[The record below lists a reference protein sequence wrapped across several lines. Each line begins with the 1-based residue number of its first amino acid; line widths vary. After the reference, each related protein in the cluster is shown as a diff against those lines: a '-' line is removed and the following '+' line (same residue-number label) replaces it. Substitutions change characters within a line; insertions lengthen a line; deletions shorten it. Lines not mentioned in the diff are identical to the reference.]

1 MEARGSGETPSEG
14 SLRRAR
20 AQGAKSEQLQELLCA
35 VDPVL
40 GEWADDFIFDQV
52 WGRQGLSE
60 EERMLVAIV
69 ALASIP
75 NTEQTR
81 NYLWGALQAGVS
93 ARKIH
98 ESLLMLV
105 VYAGFPR
112 ALGPLQVWK
121 TVLGKAF
128 ADGMDIDMVPPS
140 PPGTEAHPRSE
151 GSERKP

>member
-1 MEARGSGETPSEG
+1 
-14 SLRRAR
+14 
-20 AQGAKSEQLQELLCA
+20 
-35 VDPVL
+35 
-40 GEWADDFIFDQV
+40 
-52 WGRQGLSE
+52 
-60 EERMLVAIV
+60 MLVAIV

-75 NTEQTR
+75 NTEQTS

-128 ADGMDIDMVPPS
+128 ADGMDIDMEPQM
-140 PPGTEAHPRSE
+140 PPGTVTGPRSE
-151 GSERKP
+151 SLQQKAKKA